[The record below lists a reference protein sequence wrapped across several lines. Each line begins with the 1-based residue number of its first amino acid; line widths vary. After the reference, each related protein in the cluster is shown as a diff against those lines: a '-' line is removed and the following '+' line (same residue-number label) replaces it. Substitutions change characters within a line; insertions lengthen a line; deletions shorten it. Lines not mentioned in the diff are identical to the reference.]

1 MSKIN
6 QRYQSIRFLL
16 DALMIVLAYFI
27 TINFDIFHAGLV
39 NKSQPFLF
47 ITIGL
52 CSWYT
57 AAYFSTIYGDRR
69 SKKFSEEIVFIL
81 YTIVIFLI
89 LFSAFSFLLK
99 SYFIIEGA
107 QFYSYLFVL
116 LTLMLVSK
124 YTIRKYIHRVII
136 HRSLYETV
144 LIIGST
150 HAALEFFKA
159 VCKYDHYGYKCIG
172 YLDKDSNE
180 MNGCIHLGP
189 ISNLSEILA
198 NQEVDEIV
206 IALPNA
212 QSKEIQFCMELCE
225 TFNINVRILPD
236 FEKYANSANQIN
248 NIGIVPV
255 MNVRNLPLDKLEN
268 KLLKRGFDIVFIIIF
283 LVLAG
288 WWLLPLI
295 AIIIKLTSK
304 GPIIFKQERWGL
316 NNQKI
321 TCFKFRTMVAENHDI
336 LEDGSFNQATKND
349 KRITSIGRFLRKT
362 NFDELPQFW
371 NVLAGNMSVVGP
383 RPHATP
389 MNIESMHSVDNYMI
403 RHIILPGIT
412 GWAQVNGLR
421 GETKTP
427 GRMQLRVN
435 YDLFYIHRWS
445 FWLDLQIILQTIINF
460 IKGDENAY

>member
-16 DALMIVLAYFI
+16 DAAMIVLAYFI
-27 TINFDIFHAGLV
+27 ATNFDIFDIGYV
-39 NKSQPFLF
+39 GFGQPIYF
-47 ITIGL
+47 IGIGL

-69 SKKFSEEIVFIL
+69 TKKFSEEIVFII

-89 LFSAFSFLLK
+89 LFSAISFLLK
-99 SYFIIEGA
+99 SYFIIEA
-107 QFYSYLFVL
+107 PLFYSYLLVL

-124 YTIRKYIHRVII
+124 YIIRKYIHAII
-136 HRSLYETV
+136 INRALYEKV
-144 LIIGST
+144 IIIGST
-150 HAALEFFKA
+150 HAALDFYEA
-159 VCKYDHYGYKCIG
+159 VNKFYHYGYKCIG
-172 YLDKDSNE
+172 YLDDVAGE

-189 ISNLSEILA
+189 ISKLNEILA
-198 NQEVDEIV
+198 QQEIDEIV
-206 IALPNA
+206 IALPNT
-212 QSKEIQFCMELCE
+212 QSKQIQYCMELCE
-225 TFNINVRILPD
+225 SYNTNVRILPD
-236 FEKYANSANQIN
+236 FDQYASSANQIN

-255 MNVRNLPLDKLEN
+255 INVRDLPLDKLEN
-268 KLLKRGFDIVFIIIF
+268 KLLKRGFDIVFTIVF
-283 LVLAG
+283 LGIVG

-295 AIIIKLTSK
+295 AVIIKLSSK

-316 NNQKI
+316 NNEKI
-321 TCFKFRTMVAENHDI
+321 ICYKFRTMVAENHDI

-349 KRITSIGRFLRKT
+349 HRITPIGRILRQT

-389 MNIESMHSVDNYMI
+389 MNIESMHSVDNYML

-427 GRMQLRVN
+427 GRMQKRVN
-435 YDLFYIHRWS
+435 YDLYYIHRWS